1 MINIIEYWGIWLP
14 LLIVVS
20 LHLHE
25 QSQSKTGVTYPKNMP
40 EIMRKRI
47 QIFSFQ
53 TKEQYEACHIK
64 GSRRIDITEIDP
76 DALMML
82 IEKKYPVLCYC
93 NNGVQSYR
101 YFSHVHG
108 LQKSYWLA
116 GGLNSAADK
125 IEKYCIWST
134 VNDD

>member
-1 MINIIEYWGIWLP
+1 MINIIDYWAIWLP

-20 LHLHE
+20 LHFHE
-25 QSQSKTGVTYPKNMP
+25 QTQSQTGVVYPKNMP

-53 TKEQYEACHIK
+53 TQEQYDTCHIK
-64 GSRRIDITEIDP
+64 GARRIDITDIDP

-93 NNGVQSYR
+93 NDGVQSYR
-101 YFSHVHG
+101 YFEHVHS

-116 GGLNSAADK
+116 GGLNSAAVK
-125 IEKYCIWST
+125 IEKYCIWRIQ
-134 VNDD
+134 DDD